1 MGTDVDDDP
10 PLVAIVIVADVPSTY
25 PVVGLN
31 VNEDGMVNVGAE
43 SPPASTPRPYLT
55 ERYVST
61 RIRSVDES
69 TELYTRIS
77 PMWPWSRWSA
87 PALLFRPIYKSVHAA
102 PPFCAAA
109 SGPFV
114 VIAMPFR
121 KLVVVFVVPL
131 YCIVART
138 HWPRTV
144 VDGAFAAMPY
154 QDPDA
159 PTDVA
164 NLSWYIPKYS
174 WKSAVPVRT

>member
-1 MGTDVDDDP
+1 MNDEG
-10 PLVAIVIVADVPSTY
+10 I
-25 PVVGLN
+25 
-31 VNEDGMVNVGAE
+31 MNVGAL
-43 SPPASTPRPYLT
+43 SPVASTPRPYLT

-61 RIRSVDES
+61 HRRSLDES
-69 TELYTRIS
+69 TELYTKIS
-77 PMWPWSRWSA
+77 PMWPCILWSA
-87 PALLFRPIYKSVHAA
+87 PALLFRPMYKSVHAV

-121 KLVVVFVVPL
+121 KLVVVFVVAL
-131 YCIVART
+131 YCIVAKA

-154 QDPDA
+154 HAPDA
-159 PTDVA
+159 PTAVA